1 MNIFGYR
8 SSSVVVSGEGCVFV
22 QVTPVV
28 TGVSQIQ
35 NTISNLQERKPNS
48 WSANFLGS
56 KLLE

>member
-28 TGVSQIQ
+28 TAEFPKYKIQSLIYKSVNQIVGLR
-35 NTISNLQERKPNS
+35 I
-48 WSANFLGS
+48 F
-56 KLLE
+56 